1 MKTADNRCRQESKR
15 KKLATQE
22 PVVVTFNISNRCR
35 CECSWN
41 FNWIWSPNSQKLYI
55 FPFPYN
61 PPRPSSPPSIL
72 RSLVHTRI
80 ASSIFAASLPPM
92 CGCFL
97 DAFAFGFHFILLFV
111 FCGIFFNTRKTS
123 YVHANY
129 WSITKRT
136 IHPAVEQPIH
146 YHEYIWY
153 VTNNDVNFHLDF
165 FFHSHFGCVV
175 AIYKCVY
182 SFLLFVFFSLLFCL
196 CSFLFRWL
204 FLQYR
209 VHTAI
214 IYRYS
219 PPFRAVL
226 CLDMLIQC
234 LQNQAKAESSFLYV
248 WLSCCC
254 WCCCI
259 VRLCAYISW
268 VKMQLKSLL

>member
-165 FFHSHFGCVV
+165 FFFIPILAASLPYINVCTAFC
-175 AIYKCVY
+175 Y
-182 SFLLFVFFSLLFCL
+182 SFFFLFSSACAVFFFVGCFFSIEYT
-196 CSFLFRWL
+196 
-204 FLQYR
+204 Q
-209 VHTAI
+209 
-214 IYRYS
+214 
-219 PPFRAVL
+219 
-226 CLDMLIQC
+226 Q
-234 LQNQAKAESSFLYV
+234 LYID
-248 WLSCCC
+248 
-254 WCCCI
+254 I
-259 VRLCAYISW
+259 VRLFVLFFVSTCWYNVFRTKPRQKVHFYMCGW
-268 VKMQLKSLL
+268 VVVAGVVVSLGCVLTFLG